1 MVQSSLKL
9 GSVGIWTG
17 QFEQHPALR
26 VREAASELED
36 LGYGAIWFGEAVGR
50 EALTHAGLLLAATRQ
65 IVVATG
71 IANIYARDP
80 IAMASG
86 Q

>member
-17 QFEQHPALR
+17 QFELQPALR

-36 LGYGAIWFGEAVGR
+36 LGYGAIWFGEGSSDAK
-50 EALTHAGLLLAATRQ
+50 H
-65 IVVATG
+65 
-71 IANIYARDP
+71 
-80 IAMASG
+80 
-86 Q
+86 